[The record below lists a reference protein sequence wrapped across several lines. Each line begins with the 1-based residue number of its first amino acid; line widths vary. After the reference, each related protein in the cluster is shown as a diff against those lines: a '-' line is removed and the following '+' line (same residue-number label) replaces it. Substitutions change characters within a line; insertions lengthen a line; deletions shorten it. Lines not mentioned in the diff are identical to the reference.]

1 MSALGK
7 VVRSGVRRRRVQ
19 TLVIG
24 LATMMAVAVSVLGG
38 SLLVVS
44 GAPFDDAFAKQHGA
58 HLSVQFD
65 AGKVSAGQLAASE
78 DAEGVSGAAG
88 PFRTATVTPRSD
100 GAGPGGPLTVAGRS
114 DPGKD
119 VDAVALFDGRWPT
132 RSGEIALSADSPLI
146 PTLGMRIAFPDLP
159 GGPELAVVGVAR
171 SVTRTA
177 DAWVV
182 PSQMPALTAPGS
194 GGHQMLYRFTDAGT
208 AAQVTAGGRA
218 VTRSLPPGAT
228 LGQQSWLAVKE
239 SAERETAVYVPFLM
253 AFGALG
259 LVMSVLIVGNIVASA
274 VGTGT
279 RRIGILKA
287 VGFTPAQVV
296 RAYVG
301 QALVPAAVGTALG
314 VVVGHLLAVPVLA
327 ETGEVYG
334 TSSLAVAPW
343 VDMTVIAG
351 VLGLVAVTAWASAWR
366 AGRLRTVD
374 ALATGRTA
382 AARRGR
388 WAARLAGRL
397 PVPRPVALGL
407 ARLFARPVRALAMGT
422 AILFGTVAVTFTVGM
437 GASLG
442 EVMKAKS
449 HDVADVVVPAPLPD
463 IGLQGPPGAA
473 RSPQGSR
480 SPQDSDAGKGPE
492 GEADPAAVASAIRAA
507 AGTGEYYSA
516 ATVRA
521 AVSGLTGTVD
531 VVAFTGDASW
541 GGYTMVSGRWF
552 DGSGTDA
559 RTTGGSDTGGRGDGG
574 SDTGG
579 SNAGGRGTNGSDI
592 DGSNT
597 GGSDTGE
604 RGDGRRG
611 DGRPGD
617 VRPGDVRPGDG
628 RPGEAVV
635 PTPFLDAT
643 GTRIGDT
650 VTLDGLAEPVTVRIV
665 GEVLDPRNDGMQV
678 FTDVSTLT
686 GAHPDLTETSHHIA
700 VASGTE
706 VSGYVE
712 ALNKDLAP
720 LGVTARTGGLG
731 AGGDM
736 VVTLNALSAI
746 LTLMLVAVAAL
757 GVLNGVLLDTRE
769 RVREIG
775 IHKALGMTPR
785 QTVTMVLTSVVVTGL
800 VAGALGV
807 PLGVA
812 LHGRVLPAMGASV
825 GLRLPDSVIAVHHG
839 AELLPLVLGGLLIAV
854 LGALLP
860 AGWAA
865 RARTATALRTE

>member
-58 HLSVQFD
+58 HLSVRFD
-65 AGKVSAGQLAASE
+65 AGRVSAGQLSKSKG
-78 DAEGVSGAAG
+78 AEAVSSAAG
-88 PFRTATVTPRSD
+88 PFRTTTVTPRSD
-100 GAGPGGPLTVAGRS
+100 GAGPGGPLTVAGRG
-114 DPGKD
+114 DPGRD
-119 VDAVALFDGRWPT
+119 VDEVTLLDGRWPA
-132 RSGEIALSADSPLI
+132 RSGEIALSADSPLF
-146 PTLGMRIAFPDLP
+146 PTLGMKITFPDLP
-159 GGPELAVVGVAR
+159 GGTELTVVGVAR
-171 SVTRTA
+171 SVTRSA

-182 PSQMPALTAPGS
+182 PSQLPALTAPGS
-194 GGHQMLYRFTDAGT
+194 GGYQMLYRFTDADT
-208 AAQVTAGGRA
+208 AAQITAGGRA
-218 VTRSLPPGAT
+218 VTRSLPSGAS
-228 LGQQSWLAVKE
+228 LGKQSWLAVKE

-274 VGTGT
+274 VGTAT

-301 QALVPAAVGTALG
+301 QALIPAVGGTGLG
-314 VVVGHLLAVPVLA
+314 VVVGHLLAVPVMA

-343 VDMTVIAG
+343 VDVTVIAG
-351 VLGLVAVTAWASAWR
+351 VLGLVAATAWASAWR

-374 ALATGRTA
+374 ALATGRTTSA
-382 AARRGR
+382 GRGR
-388 WAARLAGRL
+388 WAVRVAGRL
-397 PVPRPVALGL
+397 PLPRPVALGL
-407 ARLFARPVRALAMGT
+407 ARPFARPVRALAMGT

-442 EVMKAKS
+442 QVMKAKA
-449 HDVADVVVPAPLPD
+449 HDVADVVVPAPMPD
-463 IGLQGPPGAA
+463 IGPQGPQGPPGAQD
-473 RSPQGSR
+473 PQGSR
-480 SPQDSDAGKGPE
+480 DPRDSGAGKQPE
-492 GEADPAAVASAIRAA
+492 AKADPAAVATAVEAA
-507 AGTGEYYSA
+507 AGTGKYYSA

-531 VVAFTGDASW
+531 VIAFTGDASW

-552 DGSGTDA
+552 NRSETDG
-559 RTTGGSDTGGRGDGG
+559 RGSD
-574 SDTGG
+574 
-579 SNAGGRGTNGSDI
+579 GRGTGK
-592 DGSNT
+592 
-597 GGSDTGE
+597 
-604 RGDGRRG
+604 
-611 DGRPGD
+611 
-617 VRPGDVRPGDG
+617 
-628 RPGEAVV
+628 PGEAVV
-635 PTPFLDAT
+635 PTPLLAAT

-678 FTDVSTLT
+678 FTDVSTLA

-706 VSGYVE
+706 VTGYVD

-720 LGVTARTGGLG
+720 LGVTARAGGLG

-775 IHKALGMTPR
+775 VHKALGMTPR
-785 QTVTMVLTSVVVTGL
+785 QTVAMVLTSVVLTGL

-812 LHGRVLPAMGASV
+812 LHGWVLPAMGDSV
-825 GLRLPDSVIAVHHG
+825 GLRLPGSVIAVYHG
-839 AELLPLVLGGLLIAV
+839 TELIPLVLGGLLIAA